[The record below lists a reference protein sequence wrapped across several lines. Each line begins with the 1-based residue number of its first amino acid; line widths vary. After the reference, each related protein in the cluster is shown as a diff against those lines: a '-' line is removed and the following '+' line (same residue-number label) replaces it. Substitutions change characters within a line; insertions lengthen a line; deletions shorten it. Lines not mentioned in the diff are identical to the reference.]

1 VIADTEREN
10 PIRILIADDQSHAR
24 GGLVALLRTCH
35 DFEIVGIAADGRE
48 ALELAAIRGPE
59 IVLMDMR
66 MPVLDGLEATRR
78 LKKAHP
84 LVLVLV
90 LTMFGHASAAARAEG
105 ATAGRLIRT
114 LRELARQHRQRGETS
129 P

>member
-1 VIADTEREN
+1 
-10 PIRILIADDQSHAR
+10 
-24 GGLVALLRTCH
+24 VALLPTCH

-90 LTMFGHASAAARAEG
+90 LTMFGHASAAARAAGADAFLEKG